1 MTFTRLVVLEIRAKL
16 MIVTI
21 AGLKYARNREHRRK
35 RIAKRSYGLSGIEK
49 RRKISK
55 YWSKGLIAVRGG
67 GLESPPRYAMVV
79 KYLRFPK
86 NFATKNQDFEAF
98 KQSSEAIRSHE
109 SSQGTCFQVLIVVL
123 KPEIQ
128 SSLYYQF
135 GDTLLHLYY
144 QYLYHDIKVLILEL
158 YLVNPCVAE
167 QKTLI
172 VLSVDTPFT
181 GRIASP
187 LAIKDNGE
195 DALTALATI
204 NFVYSAMANPGENY
218 IYQRFP
224 YIILDDTPSDSSG
237 SSSGAVPS
245 HASSVSSQVG
255 PQLSATPPGSPFV
268 PPLPPGSPFIP
279 PPPPGSP
286 PVHSPPH
293 SPLADASAMRRQS
306 SSPHRAPA
314 WDGLRRMR
322 GQARKTTGLPPRRPM
337 APRDEPA
344 PVHEVGESSHQ
355 AELRAQVQQVSQD
368 LLGLRQDLQQHH
380 ATMEDTRN
388 TVLEILA
395 SHLALMDHVTTQGA
409 DTLAWRATIE
419 DRLRRTWWREM
430 IAACKQQVAAFGE
443 RLQGLIWTLGTLST
457 EARLIWLAIVLATIA
472 IVLACLPYF
481 LR

>member
-1 MTFTRLVVLEIRAKL
+1 MLKVSPWKGIFRFGKRGKLSPRFVGPFKILERIGSVAYRLELPLELSNIHDVFH
-16 MIVTI
+16 ISN
-21 AGLKYARNREHRRK
+21 LKKCLND
-35 RIAKRSYGLSGIEK
+35 
-49 RRKISK
+49 
-55 YWSKGLIAVRGG
+55 
-67 GLESPPRYAMVV
+67 ES
-79 KYLRFPK
+79 
-86 NFATKNQDFEAF
+86 
-98 KQSSEAIRSHE
+98 
-109 SSQGTCFQVLIVVL
+109 LIVPL
-123 KPEIQ
+123 EELQIDDK
-128 SSLYYQF
+128 LQF
-135 GDTLLHLYY
+135 TEEPVEVMDREVKEETVAVAYEEFGIND
-144 QYLYHDIKVLILEL
+144 YLYHDIKVLILEL

-195 DALTALATI
+195 DALTALAIT

-255 PQLSATPPGSPFV
+255 PQLPATPPGSPFV
-268 PPLPPGSPFIP
+268 PPLPPGSPFI

-322 GQARKTTGLPPRRPM
+322 G
-337 APRDEPA
+337 
-344 PVHEVGESSHQ
+344 
-355 AELRAQVQQVSQD
+355 
-368 LLGLRQDLQQHH
+368 
-380 ATMEDTRN
+380 
-388 TVLEILA
+388 
-395 SHLALMDHVTTQGA
+395 
-409 DTLAWRATIE
+409 
-419 DRLRRTWWREM
+419 
-430 IAACKQQVAAFGE
+430 
-443 RLQGLIWTLGTLST
+443 
-457 EARLIWLAIVLATIA
+457 
-472 IVLACLPYF
+472 
-481 LR
+481 

>member
-16 MIVTI
+16 MIVII

-86 NFATKNQDFEAF
+86 NFATKNTTKTPSKFLFQALRT
-98 KQSSEAIRSHE
+98 QGSHP
-109 SSQGTCFQVLIVVL
+109 GTCFQVLIVV
-123 KPEIQ
+123 
-128 SSLYYQF
+128 SSADIRLF
-135 GDTLLHLYY
+135 RFTLLAPVTRDLSTHLNS
-144 QYLYHDIKVLILEL
+144 
-158 YLVNPCVAE
+158 VNPCVAE

-195 DALTALATI
+195 DALTALATT

-224 YIILDDTPSDSSG
+224 YIIIDDTPSDSSG

-255 PQLSATPPGSPFV
+255 PQLPAT
-268 PPLPPGSPFIP
+268 PPGSPFIP

-344 PVHEVGESSHQ
+344 PVYEVGESSHQ

-368 LLGLRQDLQQHH
+368 LLGLRQDLQQQHV
-380 ATMEDTRN
+380 TMEDTRN
-388 TVLEILA
+388 TVLEIFT
-395 SHLALMDHVTTQGA
+395 SHLALMEQVTTQGA

-430 IAACKQQVAAFGE
+430 IAACKQRVAAFGE
-443 RLQGLIWTLGTLST
+443 RLQGLIWMLGTLST

>member
-1 MTFTRLVVLEIRAKL
+1 MMNVGE
-16 MIVTI
+16 
-21 AGLKYARNREHRRK
+21 NRTQN
-35 RIAKRSYGLSGIEK
+35 G
-49 RRKISK
+49 
-55 YWSKGLIAVRGG
+55 
-67 GLESPPRYAMVV
+67 
-79 KYLRFPK
+79 
-86 NFATKNQDFEAF
+86 
-98 KQSSEAIRSHE
+98 
-109 SSQGTCFQVLIVVL
+109 
-123 KPEIQ
+123 
-128 SSLYYQF
+128 
-135 GDTLLHLYY
+135 
-144 QYLYHDIKVLILEL
+144 YLYHDIKVLILEL

-195 DALTALATI
+195 DALTALATT

-255 PQLSATPPGSPFV
+255 PQLPATPPGSPFV

-344 PVHEVGESSHQ
+344 PVHE
-355 AELRAQVQQVSQD
+355 
-368 LLGLRQDLQQHH
+368 DLQQHH
-380 ATMEDTRN
+380 VTMEDTRN
-388 TVLEILA
+388 TVMEILT
-395 SHLALMDHVTTQGA
+395 SHLALMEHVTTQGA

-430 IAACKQQVAAFGE
+430 IAACKQRVAAFGE
-443 RLQGLIWTLGTLST
+443 RLQGLIWMLGTLST

>member
-123 KPEIQ
+123 KPEIRQ
-128 SSLYYQF
+128 IRLNSIMEL
-135 GDTLLHLYY
+135 
-144 QYLYHDIKVLILEL
+144 KVLISEL

-187 LAIKDNGE
+187 CFVLMFSKLKLLQAIKDNGE
-195 DALTALATI
+195 DALTALAIT

-245 HASSVSSQVG
+245 HASSVLSQVG
-255 PQLSATPPGSPFV
+255 PQLPATPPGSPFV

-279 PPPPGSP
+279 PPPPGAP

-443 RLQGLIWTLGTLST
+443 RLHGLIWMLGTLST

>member
-1 MTFTRLVVLEIRAKL
+1 MTFHYNVYDIERS
-16 MIVTI
+16 
-21 AGLKYARNREHRRK
+21 NR
-35 RIAKRSYGLSGIEK
+35 
-49 RRKISK
+49 
-55 YWSKGLIAVRGG
+55 
-67 GLESPPRYAMVV
+67 
-79 KYLRFPK
+79 F
-86 NFATKNQDFEAF
+86 NQ
-98 KQSSEAIRSHE
+98 
-109 SSQGTCFQVLIVVL
+109 
-123 KPEIQ
+123 
-128 SSLYYQF
+128 
-135 GDTLLHLYY
+135 

-195 DALTALATI
+195 DALTALATT

-255 PQLSATPPGSPFV
+255 PQLPATPPGSPFV

-306 SSPHRAPA
+306 SSPHRAPP

-388 TVLEILA
+388 TVLEILT
-395 SHLALMDHVTTQGA
+395 SHLALMEHVTTQGA

-430 IAACKQQVAAFGE
+430 IAACKQRVAAFGE
-443 RLQGLIWTLGTLST
+443 RLQGLIWMLGTLST

>member
-16 MIVTI
+16 MIVI
-21 AGLKYARNREHRRK
+21 MAGLKYARNREHRRK

-67 GLESPPRYAMVV
+67 GLESPPRYAMIVNISDSR
-79 KYLRFPK
+79 KTSRF
-86 NFATKNQDFEAF
+86 
-98 KQSSEAIRSHE
+98 
-109 SSQGTCFQVLIVVL
+109 
-123 KPEIQ
+123 
-128 SSLYYQF
+128 
-135 GDTLLHLYY
+135 TLLAPVTRDLSTHLNS
-144 QYLYHDIKVLILEL
+144 
-158 YLVNPCVAE
+158 VNPCVAE

-195 DALTALATI
+195 DALTALAIT
-204 NFVYSAMANPGENY
+204 NFAYSAMANPGENY

-245 HASSVSSQVG
+245 HASSISSQVG
-255 PQLSATPPGSPFV
+255 PQLPATPPGSPFV

-344 PVHEVGESSHQ
+344 PVYEVGESSHQ

-380 ATMEDTRN
+380 VTMEDTRN
-388 TVLEILA
+388 TVLEIFT
-395 SHLALMDHVTTQGA
+395 SHLALMEHVTTQGA

-430 IAACKQQVAAFGE
+430 IAACKQRVAAFGE
-443 RLQGLIWTLGTLST
+443 RLQGLIWMLGTLST